1 MNNKDTNWLMSLRQV
16 VTGLAVSLL
25 FIIWSFL
32 LPPFVRE
39 AIDAPPTPVTV
50 TITKVKCIDN
60 CRNIGLEA
68 AGESAADFYARI
80 DINGAVTQTPRA
92 PDDQEEI
99 TPFWTVSTNI
109 PDTQSTFP
117 VSIQIWDYDSTSGDD
132 LGDTSPVS
140 GKNNLDFTVDRLT
153 GKWSGDVT
161 WPQSCAQ
168 GGNPGGEPAVK
179 VCFDVSVVSQNG
191 DADGDGLL
199 DGWERYGF
207 NFDGNGS
214 IDVDLPAMGANP
226 LHKDLFLELDSEV
239 GQAPTRNG
247 IQAMKRA
254 FAAAP
259 LPNPDNIT
267 GVNLWVDTGN
277 VVDTTASEAAPTPSC
292 GDGIDNNGNG
302 FVDGA
307 DPLCSG
313 GNGANRRYLDTNSEV
328 VAVANCGD
336 GIDNDG
342 DGQIDGADSSCLIGD
357 NLGGGS
363 TIPIVGACLLDNAFY
378 NAKQANFSQF
388 RRWVFRYAISSARPG
403 APTCTGASGGDGEIG
418 GNDFV
423 EFNHDGGTVM
433 HELGHTLNLRHGGNE
448 DTNCKPNHVSGMNY
462 DNQFGINRV
471 GGGAIIDYS
480 PPRTVLNGSG
490 RRVAPLNPLVE
501 NTLNENNILDTSDG
515 SNRFVFSIGPGS
527 PVQTNLN
534 ANPNWNN
541 DVDPPLE
548 TSVTAN
554 IDNATLPGCAN
565 TTTNETLNGFND
577 WQVVSLPFRQFGDSS
592 DSAINAETE
601 NEPTLEQLIDHDEAL
616 HRTNLTVTVSDTP
629 DPVAAGTRLTYIV
642 IAANKGPNPASS
654 VQIVNTLPA
663 EVALV
668 AFPTGCSAA
677 GQVVT
682 CNLAEL
688 VAGENATV
696 KITADVPAD
705 LVYNNGSP
713 LEISN
718 RAEVRNLTG
727 QELAPADNVVNEL
740 TQVIAVADLSMTL
753 FSVPNPPIEMQL
765 EESVVVGLNSVI
777 SSTGPSSPMDTA
789 LVLSAQASPG
799 ATITP
804 TQLTTSQ
811 PHLTTGEF
819 RQVEDHVIMRCHR
832 PKTHTFKLQHRIRP
846 FLVADTDPN
855 PINDQQE
862 TAFKVKC
869 SAETKP
875 NLKTHQLDEHTQ
887 PNNRGASD

>member
-1 MNNKDTNWLMSLRQV
+1 MFGKPTKWMIGLRQI
-16 VTGLAVSLL
+16 VTCLL
-25 FIIWSFL
+25 LSILIVAQSFF
-32 LPPFVRE
+32 LPTFTRE
-39 AIDAPPTPVTV
+39 ASAQAVQPVTV
-50 TITKVKCIDN
+50 TITKVRCVDD
-60 CRNIGLEA
+60 CDEAGLEA
-68 AGESAADFYARI
+68 LFASKPDFYARVT
-80 DINGAVTQTPRA
+80 INGVTVDTPRA
-92 PDDQEEI
+92 ADDQDDIE
-99 TPFWTVSTNI
+99 PFWTVSTNVPTNSFPFI
-109 PDTQSTFP
+109 P

-132 LGDTSPVS
+132 LADISPIPGD
-140 GKNNLDFTVDRLT
+140 NNLDISVNLDT
-153 GKWSGDVT
+153 GLWSGDSANSCSKGDGNDEPVVEIC
-161 WPQSCAQ
+161 WDISVQS
-168 GGNPGGEPAVK
+168 
-179 VCFDVSVVSQNG
+179 SSG
-191 DADGDGLL
+191 DADSDGLL
-199 DGWERYGF
+199 DGWERNGLD
-207 NFDGNGS
+207 FDGNGS
-214 IDVDLPAMGANP
+214 IDVNLPAMGANP

-277 VVDTTASEAAPTPSC
+277 VVDTTASEAASTPSC

-378 NAKQANFSQF
+378 TAKQANFSQF

-403 APTCTGASGGDGEIG
+403 APTCTGASGGNGEIG

-448 DTNCKPNHVSGMNY
+448 DTNCKPNHVSSMNY

-490 RRVAPLNPLVE
+490 RGAAPLNPLVE

-515 SNRFVFSIGPGS
+515 NNRFIFSIGPGN

-554 IDNATLPGCAN
+554 IDDGTLPGCAN

-577 WQVVSLPFRQFGDSS
+577 WQAVSLPFRQFGDSS

-616 HRTNLTVTVSDTP
+616 HRTDLTVTVSDTP

-682 CNLAEL
+682 CNLGEL
-688 VAGENATV
+688 VAGATVGV
-696 KITADVPAD
+696 KITADVPED
-705 LVYNNGSP
+705 IVYNNGSP
-713 LEISN
+713 LKISN

-727 QELAPADNVVNEL
+727 QELAPVDNVVNES
-740 TQVIAVADLSMTL
+740 TQVIAVADLSMIL
-753 FSVPNPPIEMQL
+753 FRLPNPPIEMRL
-765 EESVVVGLNSVI
+765 EESVVVRLSSAI

-789 LVLSAQASPG
+789 LVLSAQASSG

-819 RQVEDHVIMRCHR
+819 RQVDDYVIIRCDR

-846 FLVADTDPN
+846 LLVADTDPN

-869 SAETKP
+869 TGETKP
-875 NLKTHQLDEHTQ
+875 EDSST
-887 PNNRGASD
+887 R